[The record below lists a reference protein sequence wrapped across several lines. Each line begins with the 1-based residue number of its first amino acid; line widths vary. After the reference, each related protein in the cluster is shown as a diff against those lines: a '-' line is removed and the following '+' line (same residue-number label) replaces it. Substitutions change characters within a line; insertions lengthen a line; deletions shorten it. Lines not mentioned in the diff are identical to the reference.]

1 MVCSMSNMYSRPI
14 DEINDKE
21 EMWEEKN
28 VSKVGIDEIATKSGK
43 R

>member
-1 MVCSMSNMYSRPI
+1 MVCSMSNMYSRPR
-14 DEINDKE
+14 DEINKD

-28 VSKVGIDEIATKSGK
+28 VSKVGIDEIATKSGN